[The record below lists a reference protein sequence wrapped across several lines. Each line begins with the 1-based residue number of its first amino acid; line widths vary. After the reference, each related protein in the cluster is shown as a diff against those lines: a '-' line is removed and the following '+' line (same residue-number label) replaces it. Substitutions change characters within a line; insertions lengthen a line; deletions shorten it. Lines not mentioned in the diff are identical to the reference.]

1 MATKGDP
8 LRLGLFVLAGTIVLA
23 LGLYL
28 LGSKRNLFSSTITVE
43 GTFRQVNGLRP
54 GNNVRY
60 MGINVGTVEH
70 ISIVNDTAVRVE
82 MAIRADDAA
91 HIRDNVMA
99 TIGSDGL
106 MGNRLVELVPTN
118 SEGAPIA
125 DGTVLRTSV
134 PLDTDVMLKTLD
146 RTNDNLAVITDEVR
160 ILATKLNTPGNAVDL
175 LSDTLLA
182 ADLAMAL
189 TELREAASNARAA
202 TQGIDDMLGDVR
214 SGKGVIG
221 ALLSDPAAET
231 QVRTM
236 LKNLEHVSDSLQAAT
251 ADLSRFSGA
260 LNKPGGLAYTLV
272 ADTAFAQDVRNTV
285 VRLDTGAALLNEDLR
300 ALQRNWFFRKYFKEK
315 EKAQRK

>member
-1 MATKGDP
+1 
-8 LRLGLFVLAGTIVLA
+8 
-23 LGLYL
+23 
-28 LGSKRNLFSSTITVE
+28 
-43 GTFRQVNGLRP
+43 
-54 GNNVRY
+54 
-60 MGINVGTVEH
+60 
-70 ISIVNDTAVRVE
+70 VRVE

-272 ADTAFAQDVRNTV
+272 ADTAFAKDVRNTV

>member
-272 ADTAFAQDVRNTV
+272 ADTAFAKDVRNTV

>member
-70 ISIVNDTAVRVE
+70 ISIGNDTAVRVE

-272 ADTAFAQDVRNTV
+272 ADTAFAKDVRNTV